1 MSGRPQHSH
10 TGKVRGR
17 SVSRHSRQMGI
28 RLAVSNVA
36 WQMRHGAGKSSDT
49 SASAA
54 CRTNA
59 PPRNRGKRRR
69 DTPARLPSLSNNEK
83 MNYRT
88 ANQPGDANADTAKK
102 AQTPGGGKAADFLRA
117 GLVRVFPGR

>member
-1 MSGRPQHSH
+1 
-10 TGKVRGR
+10 
-17 SVSRHSRQMGI
+17 MGI

-54 CRTNA
+54 CRINS

-83 MNYRT
+83 INSR
-88 ANQPGDANADTAKK
+88 AADRPGDAYAHTAKK
-102 AQTPGGGKAADFLRA
+102 AQTPAARKQQTFLERSSQLRYLPA
-117 GLVRVFPGR
+117 PGS